1 MRQYF
6 CECRECGD
14 KHRIIIKQKPYPAEG
29 EIFVAQCPKCNK
41 ETGHVRVDPTNK

>member
-14 KHRIIIKQKPYPAEG
+14 KHRIIIKQKPYPEEG

-41 ETGHVRVDPTNK
+41 ETGHVRVDSTNK

>member
-14 KHRIIIKQKPYPAEG
+14 KHRIIINQKSYLEEG

>member
-14 KHRIIIKQKPYPAEG
+14 KHRIIIKQKPYPEEG

-41 ETGHVRVDPTNK
+41 ETGHVRVAPTNK

>member
-6 CECRECGD
+6 CECRQCGD
-14 KHRIIIKQKPYPAEG
+14 KHRIIIKQKPYPEEG

-41 ETGHVRVDPTNK
+41 DTGHVRVDPTNK